1 MGNPIFQGNVV
12 IITGASSG
20 IGREL
25 AYQLADQG
33 AYLSLGSRDQ
43 QRLQAVATQCQ
54 ARGGCAITTQTD
66 VTNQREC
73 QNLIEQTV
81 KEFGR
86 IDTLVNNA
94 GISMRALF
102 EELQDLSILERLMQV
117 NYFGSVYCTRYALPY
132 LKDTKG
138 RIVVLASLTAIN
150 GVPTRIGYA
159 ASKHALKGFFDS
171 LRIELADSGVSV
183 TISYPD
189 FVATEARQNAL
200 GADGKPIGDSPLDEH
215 KVMSVERCVKLLV
228 KAMEQRKREDKQ
240 TLKAKLGPWV
250 KLIAPG
256 LVDQIAQKAV
266 HSGKTDLDG

>member
-1 MGNPIFQGNVV
+1 MGNPVFQGNVV
-12 IITGASSG
+12 LITGASSG

-33 AYLSLGSRDQ
+33 AYLSLGARNQ
-43 QRLQAVATQCQ
+43 QRLQAVADQCQ
-54 ARGGCAITTQTD
+54 ARGGRAIITPTD
-66 VTNQREC
+66 VTDPAQC
-73 QNLIEQTV
+73 QNLVEQTV
-81 KEFGR
+81 KEYGC

-102 EELQDLSILERLMQV
+102 DELQDLSILERLMQV
-117 NYFGSVYCTRYALPY
+117 NYFGSVYCTHYALPY
-132 LKDTKG
+132 LKESKG
-138 RIVVLASLTAIN
+138 RIVVVASLTAIN

-159 ASKHALKGFFDS
+159 ASKHAVKGFFDS
-171 LRIELADSGVSV
+171 LRIELAESGVTV

-189 FVATEARQNAL
+189 FVATEARKNAL
-200 GADGKPIGDSPLDEH
+200 GADGKPMGDSPLDEH
-215 KVMSVERCVKLLV
+215 KVMSVEQSVQLLV
-228 KAMEQRKREDKQ
+228 TAMQGRKREDKQ
-240 TLKAKLGPWV
+240 TWKAKLGPWV

>member
-1 MGNPIFQGNVV
+1 MGNPVFQENVV

-25 AYQLADQG
+25 AFQLADQG
-33 AYLSLGSRDQ
+33 AYLSLGARDQ
-43 QRLQAVATQCQ
+43 ARLEVVATQCQ
-54 ARGGCAITTQTD
+54 ARGGHAIITPTD
-66 VTNQREC
+66 VTNQAQC
-73 QNLIEQTV
+73 QTLVEHTV
-81 KEFGR
+81 KEYGH

-102 EELQDLSILERLMQV
+102 EDLQDLSILERLMQV
-117 NYFGSVYCTRYALPY
+117 NFFGSVYCTHYALPY
-132 LKDTKG
+132 LKETKG
-138 RIVVLASLTAIN
+138 RIVVVASLTAIN

-159 ASKHALKGFFDS
+159 ASKHAVKGFFDS
-171 LRIELADSGVSV
+171 LRIELADSGVTV

-215 KVMSVERCVKLLV
+215 KVMSVERCAQLLV
-228 KAMEQRKREDKQ
+228 QAMEGRKREDKQ
-240 TLKAKLGPWV
+240 TWKASLGPWL

-256 LVDQIAQKAV
+256 LVDQFAQKAV
-266 HSGKTDLDG
+266 HSGKTDLES